1 MPFEAVSKAKALHE
15 AFLFSRPNV
24 VGVGSGFRTVHARRT
39 DEPCVIAMVERK
51 MPRAA
56 LAPDSIIP
64 AELDGIP
71 TDVVQVGRLSA
82 LASRLEH
89 IRPAPGG
96 VSIGHYKVT
105 AGTLGCVVRDR
116 MTNTRLLL
124 SNNHV
129 LANCNDAVAGDPI
142 LQPGAVDGGD
152 VPDDVLARLERW
164 VPLRF
169 ASGPATCGLAQ
180 TYARIGNQIARLTG
194 SHHVVDVGWN
204 DPEAFN
210 EVDAAL
216 AAPLSDDM
224 VSDEILDIGVVGGT
238 TPARLGMLA
247 RKSGRT
253 SGFTTG
259 TVIVLDAS
267 VDIHYGERSAR
278 FVNQVVTT
286 PMSTPGDSGSLLV
299 EGQSLLAVGLLF
311 AGSDQATIFN
321 PIQTV
326 LNRLEVV
333 L

>member
-1 MPFEAVSKAKALHE
+1 MRFEAVAKAKALNE

-24 VGVGSGFRTVHARRT
+24 VGVGSGYRTVNARRT
-39 DEPCVIAMVERK
+39 EEPCVVAMVERK
-51 MPRAA
+51 VPRTA
-56 LAPDSIIP
+56 LAPESMIP
-64 AELDGIP
+64 AELNGVP

-82 LASRLEH
+82 FTARLDRV
-89 IRPAPGG
+89 RPAPGG
-96 VSIGHYKVT
+96 VSLGHYNVT

-116 MTNTRLLL
+116 MTNQRFIL

-129 LANCNDAVAGDPI
+129 LANCNAAAAGDPI
-142 LQPGAVDGGD
+142 LQPGAVDGGT

-164 VPLRF
+164 IPLQF
-169 ASGPATCGLAQ
+169 TSGPATCGLAR
-180 TYARIGNQIARLTG
+180 TYASIGNTIAHLLG
-194 SHHVVDVGWN
+194 SQHVLEVGWE
-204 DPEAFN
+204 DADARN

-224 VSDEILDIGVVGGT
+224 VSDEILDIGVVAGT
-238 TPARLGMLA
+238 TPAQLGMLV
-247 RKSGRT
+247 RKSGRS

-259 TVIVLDAS
+259 TIVVLDAS

-278 FVNQVVTT
+278 FEGQVVTT

-326 LNRLEVV
+326 LDRLEVV